1 MVKEWLVY
9 GIKYQEKIMYIGI
22 SSNFKKRIEQH
33 KYSRWTSHSAIPITV
48 DYHDTVFITFEKYVE
63 KNDALLEEDK
73 LIKKYDT
80 INNGWNKNR
89 SGLIETTDKAVY
101 MKCYQKQYYKTDENI
116 QKRRKNQLEYYYKH
130 KAYINKKRVERRKK

>member
-1 MVKEWLVY
+1 MVKEWFVY

-33 KYSRWTSHSAIPITV
+33 KYSRGTSHSAIPITV

-89 SGLIETTDKAVY
+89 SGLIETTDKTVY

-130 KAYINKKRVERRKK
+130 KADINKKRVERRKK

>member
-1 MVKEWLVY
+1 MSLNIKKKLCILVFPL
-9 GIKYQEKIMYIGI
+9 IL
-22 SSNFKKRIEQH
+22 KKRIEQH
-33 KYSRWTSHSAIPITV
+33 KYSRGTSHSAIPITV

-89 SGLIETTDKAVY
+89 SGLIETTDKTVY

-130 KAYINKKRVERRKK
+130 KADINKKRVERRKK

>member
-1 MVKEWLVY
+1 MFTALNIKKKLCILVFPL
-9 GIKYQEKIMYIGI
+9 IL
-22 SSNFKKRIEQH
+22 KKRIEQH
-33 KYSRWTSHSAIPITV
+33 KYSRGTSHSAIPITV

-89 SGLIETTDKAVY
+89 SGLIETTDKTVY

-130 KAYINKKRVERRKK
+130 KADINKKRVERRKK